1 LYKSHVPFLFAIV
14 AALSLNAGSRE
25 VAAQDAT
32 TFSDHMQQLWSKLR
46 GNQQPAGI
54 AMSNGRIEAQQ
65 VLVSAKFAGRVADI
79 LVEEGQIVDAGA
91 VIARMDTSELDAQL
105 SGAEA
110 DVRRS
115 ETGVASAEATIAQRQ
130 SELTLAH
137 QELDRAFDLSATGS
151 GTRQQLDLRRSQ
163 LVVAEATSRSALAS
177 RDEAQA
183 ALDVARAE
191 VARIRSQLDDAV
203 LKAPRRGRVEYKLVQ
218 SGEVVAAGAPVAT
231 LLDLADVYMTVFLPA
246 RTAGRLAFGDEARI
260 ILDPAPDY
268 VVPAT
273 ISFVAA
279 EAQFTPKAVETQ
291 DEREKLMF
299 RVKLR
304 IASDLLKQYET
315 RVKTGVRGVGY
326 VRTDL
331 AATWPPQLAVKL
343 PQ

>member
-1 LYKSHVPFLFAIV
+1 MHKSHVPFLFAVV
-14 AALSLNAGSRE
+14 AILSLNAGSHDA
-25 VAAQDAT
+25 VARDAAT
-32 TFSDHMQQLWSKLR
+32 LSDQVQELWNKLR
-46 GNQQPAGI
+46 GSEPLPGI
-54 AMSNGRIEAQQ
+54 ATSNGRIEAQQ
-65 VLVSAKFAGRVADI
+65 VLVSAKFAGRVADV

-110 DVRRS
+110 EVRRS
-115 ETGVASAEATIAQRQ
+115 ETGVATAEATIAQRG
-130 SELTLAH
+130 SELTLARL
-137 QELDRAFDLSATGS
+137 ELERASDLSATGS

-163 LVVAEATSRSALAS
+163 LAVAEAVSRSALAS

-183 ALDVARAE
+183 GLDAARAE
-191 VARIRSQLDDAV
+191 VARVRSQLDDAI

-218 SGEVVAAGAPVAT
+218 SGEVVAAGAPIAT
-231 LLDLADVYMTVFLPA
+231 LLDLTDVYMTVFLPA
-246 RTAGRLAFGDEARI
+246 RAAGRLAFGDEARI
-260 ILDPAPDY
+260 ILDPAPGY

-279 EAQFTPKAVETQ
+279 EAQFTPKTVETE

-304 IASDLLKQYET
+304 IASGLLKQYET

-326 VRTDL
+326 VRTDP
-331 AATWPPQLAVKL
+331 AAAWPPQLAVKL

>member
-1 LYKSHVPFLFAIV
+1 
-14 AALSLNAGSRE
+14 
-25 VAAQDAT
+25 
-32 TFSDHMQQLWSKLR
+32 MQELWDRLR
-46 GNQQPAGI
+46 GSERLAGVV
-54 AMSNGRIEAQQ
+54 MSNGRIEAQQ
-65 VLVSAKFAGRVADI
+65 VLVSAKFTGRVANVF
-79 LVEEGQIVDAGA
+79 VEEGQIVDAGA

-110 DVRRS
+110 EARRS
-115 ETGVASAEATIAQRQ
+115 ETGVASAEAIIAQRE
-130 SELTLAH
+130 SELILAH
-137 QELDRAFDLSATGS
+137 QQLDRASNLSSTGS
-151 GTRQQLDLRRSQ
+151 GTLQQLDLRRSQ
-163 LVVAEATSRSALAS
+163 LAVAEAASRSAAAS

-183 ALDVARAE
+183 ALDAARAE
-191 VARIRSQLDDAV
+191 VARIHSQLDDAA

-218 SGEVVAAGAPVAT
+218 TGEVVAAGAPIAT

-260 ILDPAPDY
+260 VLDPAPDY

-279 EAQFTPKAVETQ
+279 EAQFTPKTVETD

-326 VRTDL
+326 VRTDP
-331 AATWPPQLAVKL
+331 AGAWPAQLAVKL

>member
-1 LYKSHVPFLFAIV
+1 MYKLHVPLFFAV
-14 AALSLNAGSRE
+14 AVILTLNVVSHD
-25 VAAQDAT
+25 AAARDAT
-32 TFSDHMQQLWSKLR
+32 TLKDHVQELWSKLR
-46 GNQQPAGI
+46 GSEQPAGI
-54 AMSNGRIEAQQ
+54 AVSNGRIEAQQ
-65 VLVSAKFAGRVADI
+65 ILVSAKFAGRVADV

-91 VIARMDTSELDAQL
+91 IIARMDTSELDAQL
-105 SGAEA
+105 SGAQA
-110 DVRRS
+110 QVRRS
-115 ETGVASAEATIAQRQ
+115 ETGVASAEATIAQRD

-137 QELDRAFDLSATGS
+137 QELDRAFNLSATGS

-163 LVVAEATSRSALAS
+163 LTVAEAASRSALAS

-183 ALDVARAE
+183 ALDAARAE
-191 VARIRSQLDDAV
+191 VARIRSQLDDAI

-218 SGEVVAAGAPVAT
+218 SGEVVAAGAPIAT

-246 RTAGRLAFGDEARI
+246 RVAGRLVFGDEARI

-279 EAQFTPKAVETQ
+279 EAQFTPKTVETG

-304 IASDLLKQYET
+304 IASDLLKQYEAQ
-315 RVKTGVRGVGY
+315 VKTGVRGVGY
-326 VRTDL
+326 VRTDP
-331 AATWPPQLAVKL
+331 AAPWPPQLTVKL